1 MVSPPFSNMR
11 IYGYVTSDERARA
24 GQGPG
29 RMCILWEGGNIS
41 VVSYRARLWY
51 IGYIALTQHPI
62 HRIEEGIR
70 EEG

>member
-1 MVSPPFSNMR
+1 
-11 IYGYVTSDERARA
+11 
-24 GQGPG
+24 
-29 RMCILWEGGNIS
+29 MCILWEGGNIS